1 MKKEAPSAVTATKM
15 TSLVFIS
22 CFHHACYKNK
32 IQGEKNPP
40 HSDILFTATCG
51 IHLFY
56 EHQLEV
62 W

>member
-15 TSLVFIS
+15 TSLVFIM
-22 CFHHACYKNK
+22 HAIKTK
-32 IQGEKNPP
+32 FRGEKNPP